1 MTRVLGTVLILSL
14 VGAVSSW
21 LAVNDFVALDD
32 GTTKKFVLAAVL
44 VLTGV
49 AAFAIHKR
57 AGGRAAACVG
67 VGALAAGAC
76 SDGGPWRSGYLC
88 CCIRPVTELATR
100 PSYGR
105 AYP

>member
-67 VGALAAGAC
+67 VGALAAGAVL
-76 SDGGPWRSGYLC
+76 GWWA
-88 CCIRPVTELATR
+88 LAIGVSVLLH
-100 PSYGR
+100 PPGN
-105 AYP
+105 